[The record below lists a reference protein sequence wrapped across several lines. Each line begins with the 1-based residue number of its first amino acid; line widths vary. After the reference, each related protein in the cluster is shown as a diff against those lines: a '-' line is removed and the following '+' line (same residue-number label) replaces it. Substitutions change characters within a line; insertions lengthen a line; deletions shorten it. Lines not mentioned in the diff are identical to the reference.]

1 MTITPAQLDALF
13 DSLKQRRFAVIGDFC
28 IDVYLFLDA
37 TGSEVSVETGL
48 RTNAVHS
55 MRLSAG
61 GAGNVTANLTAM
73 GATEVLAFGIRGN
86 DLYGREYERMLAELG
101 VKTEGF
107 IVQDSGWATCTYT
120 KVYEDTREQPRV
132 DFGNFNTQTDAS
144 CNALLAAIEAGLPKV
159 DLFLVNQQLVRG
171 IHTPA
176 FRAGLAEIVRAHP
189 EKTFILDARDYVD
202 DYDGMIRKL
211 NDSEAARA
219 AGFPPEDCSYR
230 RIDTLTRIGRV
241 LYHRWAQPVII
252 TRGDRGSVLFDG
264 TDVLEVPGLHLTRR
278 IDTVGAGDS
287 IFAGLAAAF
296 AAGLPHRQSLEF
308 ATAVA
313 GVTIQKLFQTGTA
326 SEGEIRAIVPAA
338 EYRIN
343 PELAESPELAS
354 YWNGSECEVV
364 GQAASADF
372 RYAIFDHDGTIS
384 TLREGWETI
393 MEPFM
398 VESVLGE
405 NGANVDRAV
414 RAQVTEDVH
423 EYIQKTTG
431 VQTLVQMEGL
441 ADLVRAFNLVPE
453 SEIRDAAGYKQRY
466 LDRLNRHIATRTAK
480 LSRAELQPSDFTING
495 AVGYLKR
502 LSARG
507 IRLYLA
513 SGTDEEDA
521 RREAHLL
528 GYADLFNG
536 GIYGARGDIHHDPKK
551 AVLEMI
557 LAEIGRQNAP
567 GIVTFGD
574 GPVEIRETWKRGGTG
589 IGVASDEVR
598 RFGLNP
604 AKRKRLV
611 LAGATAIV
619 PDFSQPDALDSF
631 LFEGARSQNE

>member
-1 MTITPAQLDALF
+1 MTITPAQLDVLF
-13 DSLKQRRFAVIGDFC
+13 ASLKQRRFAVIGDFC

-37 TGSEVSVETGL
+37 NGSEVSVETGL
-48 RTNAVHS
+48 LTNAVSS

-61 GAGNVTANLTAM
+61 GAGNVAANLTAM
-73 GATEVLAFGIRGN
+73 GASEVLAFGIRGN
-86 DLYGREYERMLAELG
+86 DLFGREYERMLTEIG
-101 VKTEGF
+101 VKTGGF
-107 IVQDSGWATCTYT
+107 LVQDSGWATCTYT
-120 KVYEDTREQPRV
+120 KLYDGASEQPRV
-132 DFGNFNTQTDAS
+132 DFGNFNTQSDAS
-144 CNALLAAIEAGLPKV
+144 CSALLAAIEAELPRI

-176 FRAGLAEIVRAHP
+176 FRAGLTDIVRAHP
-189 EKTFILDARDYVD
+189 EKRFILDARDYVD
-202 DYDGMIRKL
+202 DYRGMIRKL
-211 NDSEAARA
+211 NDGEAARA
-219 AGFPPEDCSYR
+219 AGFPTEDGSYR

-241 LYHRWAQPVII
+241 LYDRWAQPLII

-296 AAGLPHRQSLEF
+296 AAGFSHRQSLEF

-326 SEGEIRAIVPAA
+326 TEAEIRAMAAGA

-343 PELAESPELAS
+343 PELAESPEQAS
-354 YWNGSECEVV
+354 CLNESECEVV
-364 GQAASADF
+364 GTAAHTDI

-405 NGANVDRAV
+405 SAATVDSEL

-423 EYIQKTTG
+423 EYIHKTTG

-441 ADLVRAFNLVPE
+441 VELVRAFKLVPK
-453 SEIRDAAGYKQRY
+453 SRIRDAAGYKRGY
-466 LDRLNRHIATRTAK
+466 LDRLNKLISTRTAK
-480 LSRAELQPSDFTING
+480 LSRGELQPSDFTIKG
-495 AVGYLKR
+495 AVGFLQR
-502 LSARG
+502 LRERG

-528 GYADLFNG
+528 GYGELFDG
-536 GIYGARGDIHHDPKK
+536 GIYGARGDIHNDPKK

-557 LAEIGRQNAP
+557 LAEIGQQNAP

-589 IGVASDEVR
+589 IGVASDEIR

-611 LAGATAIV
+611 LAGAAAIV
-619 PDFSQPDALDSF
+619 PDFSQPDALDAF
-631 LFEGARSQNE
+631 LFERR